1 MLDFIVKNIYL
12 FSTAAMLAI
21 GHFYDERLV
30 VYNINIMLIISIFYT
45 ISSLFLILKNKK
57 IRISVPKFV
66 FYLFCI
72 LLVIITPINWL
83 IYGVNDYG
91 LDKYIS
97 FALIVIPSCYIIIE
111 VLNKKDI
118 NKFLW
123 ILVGVSTMLLILG
136 FINYEEISTYKGGRM
151 TVMGGGPIVFGRWML
166 IAVLV
171 ILFNKNKY
179 SKYLY
184 LLIPLFLFMSFTA
197 GSRGPL
203 YAFVIILT
211 LYFLFSFRR
220 NFFKI
225 MILSLLGIASITTL
239 SLTENDKGAGSQSTS
254 RVFNASSGAYARVDR
269 VKRSIKLIPKAP
281 FGVGIGNWAQE
292 SNKFSDLSHPEKE
305 YAHNIFLELMNE
317 SGIIVLVLF
326 IILLIT
332 ILDSSLFLLF
342 FQENYYFSRL
352 TLILFVYLF
361 MNALVSGDLVDNR
374 LMFIML
380 AFFIRERLSLQKK
393 PNE

>member
-1 MLDFIVKNIYL
+1 MLDYIVKNIYL
-12 FSTAAMLAI
+12 FSAAAMLAI
-21 GHFYDERLV
+21 GHFYDDRLV
-30 VYNINIMLIISIFYT
+30 IYNINIILIISIFYS
-45 ISSLFLILKNKK
+45 ISSLFLILKNRKMT
-57 IRISVPKFV
+57 INVSKFV
-66 FYLFCI
+66 FYLFSI
-72 LLVIITPINWL
+72 LLVIITPINW
-83 IYGVNDYG
+83 IIFGINDYG
-91 LDKYIS
+91 LDKFIS
-97 FALIVIPSCYIIIE
+97 FSLIVIPSCYIAAE
-111 VLNKKDI
+111 VLNKQDI
-118 NKFLW
+118 NKLLW
-123 ILVGVSTMLLILG
+123 ILVGVSTMLMILG
-136 FINYEEISTYKGGRM
+136 YINYEEISSYRGGRM
-151 TVMGGGPIVFGRWML
+151 TVMGGGPIVFGRWMM

-203 YAFVIILT
+203 YSFVIILF

-225 MILSLLGIASITTL
+225 IIISFLGIASITTL

-254 RVFNASSGAYARVDR
+254 RVFNASSGSYARVDR

-292 SNKFSDLSHPEKE
+292 SNKFSDLSHPDKE
-305 YAHNIFLELMNE
+305 YAHNIFFELINE
-317 SGIIVLVLF
+317 SGVVVLLLF
-326 IILLIT
+326 VILLIS

-342 FQENYYFSRL
+342 YQENYYFLRL
-352 TLILFVYLF
+352 TFILFVYLF
-361 MNALVSGDLVDNR
+361 INSLVSGDIVDNR

-380 AFFIRERLSLQKK
+380 ALFMSEGLSLQKLQ
-393 PNE
+393 NE

>member
-179 SKYLY
+179 SRYLY

-225 MILSLLGIASITTL
+225 MILSLLGIVSITTL

-254 RVFNASSGAYARVDR
+254 RVFNASSGAYARIDR